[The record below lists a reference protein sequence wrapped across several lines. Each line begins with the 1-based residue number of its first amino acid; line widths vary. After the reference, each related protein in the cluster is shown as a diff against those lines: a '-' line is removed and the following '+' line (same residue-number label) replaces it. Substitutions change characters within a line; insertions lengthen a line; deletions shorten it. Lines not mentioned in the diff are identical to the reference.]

1 MFLGIS
7 ADAWAAIGSNTQ
19 ALVTTILIGIG
30 AWQVFAIKR
39 ENLKSRTLSAC
50 DRYDT
55 DPIIDASLRELR
67 LLLRD
72 PESAEKGLLK
82 LPTTTI
88 LNYLDSIAVGVE
100 QGLYIE
106 SLARD
111 HLKAIVIK
119 HTDDYLRDESVAR
132 KIGLNPA
139 NFTTLTAMASRW
151 KADPLTFRDG
161 WKWRKI

>member
-7 ADAWAAIGSNTQ
+7 AEAWAAIGSNIQ
-19 ALVTTILIGIG
+19 ALVTTVLIAIG

-55 DPIIDASLRELR
+55 DPIIDGSLREIR
-67 LLLRD
+67 LLLKD
-72 PESAEKGLLK
+72 PQSAENGLLK
-82 LPTTTI
+82 LPTTTV
-88 LNYLDSIAVGVE
+88 LNYLDSIAVGIE

-139 NFTTLTAMASRW
+139 NFSTLTAMATRW
-151 KADPLTFRDG
+151 KIDPPAYRDG
-161 WKWRKI
+161 WKWRRK